1 MIDQVKTE
9 LLKVSQ
15 VMGLVPMSKPS
26 IYRLMAMGKF
36 PKPITL
42 GERSVFWIKSD
53 IEEYIQYGIDKRKEN
68 VA

>member
-9 LLKVSQ
+9 LLKISQ

-26 IYRLMAMGKF
+26 IYRLMAVGKF

-53 IEEYIQYGIDKRKEN
+53 IEEYIQCGINERK
-68 VA
+68 AQAA